1 MIQKRIE
8 KYTDILENNGISQ
21 NVIDFLSNA
30 MIDEMLIVAEIFC
43 DNPRMSLGEYYDLQE
58 AIRQIEDKEEE

>member
-21 NVIDFLSNA
+21 NIIDFLSNA
-30 MIDEMLIVAEIFC
+30 MIDEMLIV
-43 DNPRMSLGEYYDLQE
+43 LGEYYDLQE